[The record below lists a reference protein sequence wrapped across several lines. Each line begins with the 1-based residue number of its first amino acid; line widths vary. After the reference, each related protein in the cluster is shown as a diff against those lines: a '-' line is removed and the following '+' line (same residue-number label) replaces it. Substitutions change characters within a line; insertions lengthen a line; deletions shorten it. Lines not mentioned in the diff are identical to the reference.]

1 MQGQVQGMHLRK
13 GSEEALCM
21 QDSMVFDME
30 MEEEFSEQDELSEQ
44 DEPEEMGQTANGEPY
59 FFGMDLYG
67 D

>member
-1 MQGQVQGMHLRK
+1 
-13 GSEEALCM
+13 
-21 QDSMVFDME
+21 MVFDME
-30 MEEEFSEQDELSEQ
+30 MEEEFSEQDKLSEQ